1 MRASICVAVMLAAS
15 ALLIVAALACVIAD
29 RRLLVDFGVDDQK

>member
-1 MRASICVAVMLAAS
+1 MLTAS

-29 RRLLVDFGVDDQK
+29 RRLLVDFGTADQK